1 MNPRWQAL
9 LLALR
14 DPAAMAGFDAATWDR
29 VVPMAFWT
37 GVLGRLAAE
46 ARRIGIDTEIPP
58 PVWRHLQAMLAVSDE
73 QSRAVRHELRHLS
86 DALAELPGP
95 VLLLKG
101 AAYAAAGLPPAPGR
115 VFGDIDLLVPRD
127 QIEEAEAA
135 LMLGGWI
142 SEARTAYDQRYYR
155 QWMHEIPPMV
165 HIRRR
170 SVVDLHHAILPPT
183 ARIKTPPGPIL
194 AAAQPVPGWPRFH
207 MPCAEDLLLHSAT
220 HMFHEGE
227 WARGLRD
234 LVDIDALWAAGG
246 FDDAGRAPQ
255 LWERARIL
263 GLDRPLSAAAALRSR
278 LLGRSAV
285 DARAHPGTAADRLA
299 VRAMAH
305 AMTASYK
312 AGASRASGAA
322 AGVLYLRGH
331 WLRMPWWML
340 TRHLA
345 TKARMRQEQRKQE
358 QAPQPRTP

>member
-1 MNPRWQAL
+1 MNASWQPL

-46 ARRIGIDTEIPP
+46 ARRVGVEPRIPP

-73 QSRAVRHELRHLS
+73 QARAVRHELQHLS

-101 AAYAAAGLPPAPGR
+101 AAYVAAGLPPAPGR
-115 VFGDIDLLVPRD
+115 IFGDIDLMVPHE
-127 QIEEAEAA
+127 QIGAAEAA

-142 SEARTAYDQRYYR
+142 SQARTAYDERYYR

-194 AAAQPVPGWPRFH
+194 EAAQPVPGWPRFH

-220 HMFHEGE
+220 HLFHEGE
-227 WARGLRD
+227 ATRLLRD
-234 LVDIDALWAAGG
+234 LVDIDALWVAQAGDSG
-246 FDDAGRAPQ
+246 WDSRLA
-255 LWERARIL
+255 
-263 GLDRPLSAAAALRSR
+263 DRAAALGVAHPWWLADSARER
-278 LLGRSAV
+278 LLLRQPLGERSTRAYWGNGLTRAV
-285 DARAHPGTAADRLA
+285 VLS
-299 VRAMAH
+299 
-305 AMTASYK
+305 AMT
-312 AGASRASGAA
+312 RAYRSGSDATSSVA
-322 AGVLYLRGH
+322 EACLYLRGH
-331 WLRMPWWML
+331 WLRMPL
-340 TRHLA
+340 LQLSKHLA
-345 TKARMRQEQRKQE
+345 VKAWLGLRSS
-358 QAPQPRTP
+358 PTTT